1 MRYDRTENMIGNI
14 LTTILRR
21 SSVAFMATKL
31 LPLAVVIGF
40 TICVAQVQS
49 QLLTG
54 TPTESPSLPKHRT
67 QKRTEA
73 TPPVERAEPPSAAES
88 PAASQT
94 PRLIRRKT
102 MTKAPASPTL
112 TPVVS
117 PTPRKFKIRFPRL
130 FKPK

>member
-1 MRYDRTENMIGNI
+1 MRYDRIENMIGNI

-21 SSVAFMATKL
+21 SSVAFVATKL
-31 LPLAVVIGF
+31 LPLAVVIGL

-73 TPPVERAEPPSAAES
+73 TPPLESATSSSAADS
-88 PAASQT
+88 PAASPT
-94 PRLIRRKT
+94 PKRIRRNT
-102 MTKAPASPTL
+102 TVEMPA
-112 TPVVS
+112 
-117 PTPRKFKIRFPRL
+117 
-130 FKPK
+130 